1 MPIARHLRSCWA
13 KERSRVRPLYSYCY
27 CVLELL
33 GGPCGQS
40 VAMQRLVSPDLQVK
54 VYTISHVK
62 ALRKLVAGLRLDST
76 LASNLWQLLGFQ
88 MLGNGG
94 RQGRQIEMAGN

>member
-1 MPIARHLRSCWA
+1 
-13 KERSRVRPLYSYCY
+13 
-27 CVLELL
+27 
-33 GGPCGQS
+33 
-40 VAMQRLVSPDLQVK
+40 VSPDLQVK
-54 VYTISHVK
+54 VYTISHMK